1 MSHIGN
7 DAWYEQQEDNFLE
20 DYGSL
25 INVIQEYHQ
34 VMANQ
39 SDKSE
44 NELSFEVIKAACKL
58 FPKWKK
64 LLSNKVA
71 IEASSFNFI

>member
-7 DAWYEQQEDNFLE
+7 DAWYEQQQDTFLE

-25 INVIQEYHQ
+25 INVLQEYHQ

-39 SDKSE
+39 SDSQRMRYHLK
-44 NELSFEVIKAACKL
+44 LSG
-58 FPKWKK
+58 
-64 LLSNKVA
+64 
-71 IEASSFNFI
+71 